1 MHKTKIVNPS
11 KLFYFVISIL
21 IPVFNFLINY
31 WFRKQKRLV
40 RGVSQGDR
48 YLGMTAAM
56 TQIPVPTATHL
67 SIKQF
72 THCYNFLENS
82 AMSVVFQSKRCNKR
96 QVDGLL
102 E

>member
-1 MHKTKIVNPS
+1 MDGAKLRKKIETDVLRTHK
-11 KLFYFVISIL
+11 FVL
-21 IPVFNFLINY
+21 MAHKMQENVEN
-31 WFRKQKRLV
+31 
-40 RGVSQGDR
+40 
-48 YLGMTAAM
+48 A
-56 TQIPVPTATHL
+56 L

>member
-1 MHKTKIVNPS
+1 MFPKDENRV
-11 KLFYFVISIL
+11 V
-21 IPVFNFLINY
+21 VM
-31 WFRKQKRLV
+31 
-40 RGVSQGDR
+40 R

-56 TQIPVPTATHL
+56 TQIPVPTAIYMVRKIQFFTHL